1 LRDRSSVCNSPLMP
15 RRSKAPSTSP
25 RLAVAY
31 LRASTDDQHLG
42 PEAQRTALTAWAAR
56 EGVTIVAW
64 HTDAGVSGGAPI
76 ADRPA
81 LLAALAA
88 LRAHGAGV
96 LAVAKRDRLAR
107 DVMAAAM
114 LDRMVLDAGARIV
127 SAAGEGTEGDDPAA
141 VLMRRMVDAFA
152 EYERALI
159 AARTRAALAV
169 KRERGEA
176 TSHAP
181 YGYRAEGG
189 MLVPHAPEQAVLV
202 LVRKAR
208 EEGFTVREITAQLEA
223 KGVVSRR
230 GKPLAVSAVGELVRH
245 A

>member
-1 LRDRSSVCNSPLMP
+1 MP

-31 LRASTDDQHLG
+31 LRASTDDQHLA
-42 PEAQRTALTAWAAR
+42 PEAQRAALTAWAVR
-56 EGVTIVAW
+56 EGVTIAAW

-81 LLAALAA
+81 LLAALAD

-114 LDRMVLDAGARIV
+114 IDRMALDAGARIV

-169 KRERGEA
+169 KRARGEA

-189 MLVPHAPEQAVLV
+189 MLVRDAGEQAVIAR
-202 LVRKAR
+202 VRQAR
-208 EEGFTVREITAQLEA
+208 AEGLALRVIADALRAEGIVNRAGRPF
-223 KGVVSRR
+223 
-230 GKPLAVSAVGELVRH
+230 AVSSLCEMGATDAG
-245 A
+245 